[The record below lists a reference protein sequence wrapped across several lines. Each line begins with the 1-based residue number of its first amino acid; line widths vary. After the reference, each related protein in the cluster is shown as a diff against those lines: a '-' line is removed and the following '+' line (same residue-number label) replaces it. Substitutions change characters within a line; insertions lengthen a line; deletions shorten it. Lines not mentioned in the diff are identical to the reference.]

1 MQKGSVFGVG
11 GGLEGVGS
19 VAELFATEVL
29 AVVTGGEGFEGLGLD
44 STFLALGLGLVL
56 EVLEHHVFAFGDE
69 VLVEEALEGVEDG
82 GTRES
87 AEPAFGHGELVV
99 GVGGSEHIG
108 NSEDDELVSAEV
120 VLGEHPAVQF
130 EDIVFLHKFRCWLS
144 VDWGQLA

>member
-1 MQKGSVFGVG
+1 MFAVKVF
-11 GGLEGVGS
+11 
-19 VAELFATEVL
+19 
-29 AVVTGGEGFEGLGLD
+29 AVVAGGEGFESLGLD
-44 STFLALGLGLVL
+44 RAFLALGLGLVL
-56 EVLEHHVFAFGDE
+56 KVLEHHVFAFGDE

-108 NSEDDELVSAEV
+108 NGEDDEFVSAEV
-120 VLGEHPAVQF
+120 VLGKHPAVQF

-144 VDWGQLA
+144 VVWGQLA